1 MRCVGRHA
9 SLPEAEVAA
18 HYARHAQAYGGLG
31 LSRDKMER
39 MLRATRRAGF
49 SEMTD
54 FRTEE
59 TSGVGCAFRLSSNSY
74 AGISMAAINSRMPAL
89 RRRELGA
96 QLVQDAQALAWT
108 AESGPGAHGKGA

>member
-9 SLPEAEVAA
+9 SLPEAEVSA
-18 HYARHAQAYGGLG
+18 HYARHAQEYGGLG

-74 AGISMAAINSRMPAL
+74 AGISMAAIDSRMPAL

-96 QLVQDAQALAWT
+96 QLVQDVQALART
-108 AESGPGAHGKGA
+108 AESRPGAHGEGA

>member
-18 HYARHAQAYGGLG
+18 HCARHAQAYGGLG

-39 MLRATRRAGF
+39 MLRTARRAGF

-59 TSGVGCAFRLSSNSY
+59 TSGFGCTFRLSSNSY

-96 QLVQDAQALAWT
+96 QLVQDVQALART
-108 AESGPGAHGKGA
+108 AESRPG